1 MNYLVSF
8 MNRTFLLSIA
18 LVLVGIV
25 PVTAQELR
33 CEVTINVEKISS
45 ALRENL
51 RNFESDVERYF
62 NANRWTT
69 EEFGDEKIKCSINIF
84 FESGT
89 ESGRYSA
96 RAFIASQR
104 IVYAGN
110 DPSDKAS
117 PILRILDEKWDFSYL
132 PNQRM
137 AQDDFQF
144 DPLTDFLDFYAQLI
158 IGLDLETYTELSGTR
173 YFQKALNICNQAQ
186 ASGYAAGWQQI
197 TGSYSRFNIVDELM
211 NSRYQPFRFAFYAY
225 HFDGTDLLA
234 TETQTGL
241 DNILQAVETIGDL
254 RKKQDPR
261 SILVKTF
268 FDSKYQE
275 IAETFLKYPDRSV
288 YQRLATADPLHQNTY
303 LEYASR

>member
-1 MNYLVSF
+1 MNRLFFHSFYLV
-8 MNRTFLLSIA
+8 
-18 LVLVGIV
+18 IV
-25 PVTAQELR
+25 AAVPAIAQELNFD
-33 CEVTINVEKISS
+33 VTINVERISS
-45 ALRENL
+45 SQRENL
-51 RNFESDVERYF
+51 RNFEADVERYF

-69 EEFGDEKIKCSINIF
+69 EEFGDEKITCTINIF

-89 ESGRYSA
+89 DEGRYSA

-104 IVYAGN
+104 IVYVGN
-110 DPSDKAS
+110 DPSDKTS

-137 AQDDFQF
+137 ARDDFQF
-144 DPLTDFLDFYAQLI
+144 DPLTDFLDFYAYLI
-158 IGLDLETYTELSGTR
+158 IGLDLETYTELSGTL

-186 ASGYAAGWQQI
+186 ASGYPSGWQQI

-211 NSRYQPFRFAFYAY
+211 NSKYQPFRFAFYAY

-234 TETQTGL
+234 TETQKGL
-241 DNILQAVETIGDL
+241 DNMLQAVETIGDL
-254 RKKQDPR
+254 RRKQDPR
-261 SILVKTF
+261 SILVRTF

-288 YQRLATADPLHQNTY
+288 YQRIAAADPLHQGTY
-303 LEYASR
+303 QEYGSR